1 MIINCSE
8 RSHLV
13 VCRICSE
20 PVFLSRFWSF
30 LSSFLDQFGENLIDF
45 INIFKGTTYSFS
57 ILFLSVFFLFFL
69 VHKAC
74 GILVLRP
81 GVEYVSPAV
90 ESWCPNHWTTREFPI
105 YSVSLFFVLIINS
118 LHLVWVEFSPFFLAS
133 Y

>member
-30 LSSFLDQFGENLIDF
+30 LSSFLDQFGESLIDF

-57 ILFLSVFFLFFL
+57 ILFLSVFFLFFFGPQGMWDL
-69 VHKAC
+69 
-74 GILVLRP
+74 
-81 GVEYVSPAV
+81 S
-90 ESWCPNHWTTREFPI
+90 SSTRG
-105 YSVSLFFVLIINS
+105 
-118 LHLVWVEFSPFFLAS
+118 
-133 Y
+133 